1 MKFFEFDK
9 VAFFMRGQK
18 VIRRPKVGAFA
29 KAVSYEWYKE
39 IKVPSKEQKTFSTTI
54 EEVNRNVMNDM

>member
-1 MKFFEFDK
+1 
-9 VAFFMRGQK
+9 MRGQK

-29 KAVSYEWYKE
+29 KAASYEWYKE

>member
-9 VAFFMRGQK
+9 VAFFMHGQK
-18 VIRRPKVGAFA
+18 VVRRPRVGAFA

-39 IKVPSKEQKTFSTTI
+39 IKVLARSKRLSQRQLRK
-54 EEVNRNVMNDM
+54 